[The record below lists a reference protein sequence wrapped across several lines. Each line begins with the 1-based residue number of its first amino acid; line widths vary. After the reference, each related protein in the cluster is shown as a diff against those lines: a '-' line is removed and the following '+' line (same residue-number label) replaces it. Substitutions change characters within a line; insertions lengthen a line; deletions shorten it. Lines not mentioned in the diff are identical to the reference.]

1 MGWRRADWL
10 PWATGL
16 LVLAMGAPGFAENVS
31 QDIPGHGQVDW
42 TAKTIT
48 ARGSGAPSKKAKSP
62 AAARLGAERAA
73 KLDAYRNILET
84 LKGVQVDAKRKADA
98 VMSSGEIQTKVDGV
112 IKGAKV
118 IDTVYYSDLSVDV
131 VMRMPIDGALTQAL
145 VPTAKQPKSV
155 PSTGDSTGSG
165 LVINAKGLKVEPAIA
180 PRVLD
185 EKGNEVYSVSY
196 VTEDAVL
203 QNGIIGYAT
212 SLDEAKKHQRVAPSP
227 TVMRAIATGKDG
239 KSDIVISNA
248 DADKLR
254 DVNSN
259 VSYLASGKVMVV
271 IDKN

>member
-10 PWATGL
+10 PWAMGL
-16 LVLAMGAPGFAENVS
+16 LMLAVGAPGKAEGVT
-31 QDIPGHGQVDW
+31 QDIPGHGQIDW

-84 LKGVQVDAKRKADA
+84 LKGVQVDAKRSADK
-98 VMSSGEIQTKVDGV
+98 VLSGGEIQAKVDGV

-131 VMRMPIDGALTQAL
+131 VLRMPIDGLLTQAL
-145 VPTAKQPKSV
+145 LPETATEKKKDVPTKGTAKS
-155 PSTGDSTGSG
+155 SG
-165 LVINAKGLKVEPAIA
+165 LVINAKGLNVIPAIA

-185 EKGNEVYSVSY
+185 ENGKEIYSVAY
-196 VTEDAVL
+196 VADKAAFEG
-203 QNGIIGYAT
+203 GIIGYVKD
-212 SLDEAKKHQRVAPSP
+212 LEEAKNHPRVKEKPM
-227 TVMRAIATGKDG
+227 VVRAIATGKDG

-254 DVNSN
+254 DPETNQA
-259 VSYLASGKVMVV
+259 YLADGRVIVV
-271 IDKN
+271 VD